1 MANSPFVTAYPVRGE
16 WFSSKKS
23 LKSLDNHVPLEYNQA
38 MKALFQTERNEEK
51 PYEASFADRLRHTI
65 ALMEAETQ
73 QGIEDWTPTIVR
85 LREVLAEEEG
95 SR

>member
-23 LKSLDNHVPLEYNQA
+23 LKPLDSRVPLEYNQA

>member
-1 MANSPFVTAYPVRGE
+1 MANRGLVTAYPVRGE

-23 LKSLDNHVPLEYNQA
+23 LKPLDSRVPLEYNQA

>member
-1 MANSPFVTAYPVRGE
+1 MANRGFVTAYRGE
-16 WFSSKKS
+16 ERTVLFKKS
-23 LKSLDNHVPLEYNQA
+23 LKPLDNRVPLEYNQA

-85 LREVLAEEEG
+85 LREVLAEEEE
-95 SR
+95 S

>member
-1 MANSPFVTAYPVRGE
+1 MANRGFVTAYPVRGE

-23 LKSLDNHVPLEYNQA
+23 LKPLDSRVPLEYNQA
-38 MKALFQTERNEEK
+38 MKALFITERNEEK

>member
-1 MANSPFVTAYPVRGE
+1 MVL
-16 WFSSKKS
+16 SKESHKP
-23 LKSLDNHVPLEYNQA
+23 LDNRVPLEYNQA
-38 MKALFQTERNEEK
+38 MKALFQTERNDEK
-51 PYEASFADRLRHTI
+51 PHEATFADRLRHTI

>member
-1 MANSPFVTAYPVRGE
+1 MANRGFVTAYPVRGE

-23 LKSLDNHVPLEYNQA
+23 LKPLDSRVPLEYNQA

-73 QGIEDWTPTIVR
+73 QGIEDWSPTIVR

>member
-1 MANSPFVTAYPVRGE
+1 MANRGFVTAYPVRGE

-23 LKSLDNHVPLEYNQA
+23 LKPLDSRVPLEYNQA

>member
-1 MANSPFVTAYPVRGE
+1 MANRKPVTGVQNKGE

-23 LKSLDNHVPLEYNQA
+23 LKPLDSRVPLEYNQA
-38 MKALFQTERNEEK
+38 MKALFQTERNDEK
-51 PYEASFADRLRHTI
+51 PHEATFADRLRHTI
-65 ALMEAETQ
+65 AIMLRETEE
-73 QGIEDWTPTIVR
+73 GIEDWSPTIVR